1 MPLYEL
7 GLGSEKIHVVIDIG
21 SYHTKIGFAGEASPR
36 HIIPSYNVKSNNE
49 VVNICDPKLTKEELS
64 DELITFVHAIYFRY
78 LLTNP
83 KDRKIVVCE
92 NFLQRELFRETLA
105 DVLFKQFSVVG
116 IMMTPALPLA
126 LIPIGTPTGLIVN
139 VGYHDTSVIC
149 VYEGMIILQ
158 SYLTVELGTHAHL
171 MAIQR
176 MISESGTVQVGNE
189 SKKASEL
196 YGEFELSVL
205 EDIRARTCFCGER
218 PVELKDPSFVQS
230 GVITEHR
237 ASDMRYPMS
246 DGHHLV
252 VSGKIR
258 ERSIEVLYDGD
269 GEDNS
274 IATLVLDSLLK
285 CPIDCRVDL
294 ASRILIIG
302 GGSMLA
308 GFDHRLKQEMAA
320 LLDHSRYSKLTP
332 GKLKFYKPNYF
343 RNTMSWTGGAIMGSV
358 EHLHER
364 YISRDFYN
372 AKGSATLPNWS
383 SLAPQL
389 KDSYQSSGTP
399 TRRSS
404 TPLRDFMSS
413 PLSSSTLPPISNL
426 ALS

>member
-7 GLGSEKIHVVIDIG
+7 GLGSEKIHVIIDIG

-36 HIIPSYNVKSNNE
+36 HIIPSYNVKRNNE
-49 VVNICDPKLTKEELS
+49 VVNICDPKLSKSELA

-83 KDRKIVVCE
+83 KDRKVVICE
-92 NFLQRELFRETLA
+92 NFLQTELFRETLA
-105 DVLFKQFSVVG
+105 EVLFKQFSVVG
-116 IMMTPALPLA
+116 VMMTPALPLS
-126 LIPIGTPTGLIVN
+126 LIPLGTPTGLVVN

-158 SYLTVELGTHAHL
+158 SYLSVELGTHAHL
-171 MAIQR
+171 MAVQR
-176 MISESGTVQVGNE
+176 MISESGTVKVGSE
-189 SKKASEL
+189 MKKASEL
-196 YGEFELSVL
+196 YDLDLSVL

-218 PVELKDPSFVQS
+218 PVELKDPAFTQS
-230 GVITEHR
+230 GVNTAHR
-237 ASDMRYPMS
+237 ASDMSYPMS
-246 DGHHLV
+246 DGYHLL

-258 ERSIEVLYDGD
+258 ERSVEVLYDGD

-285 CPIDCRVDL
+285 CPIDCRVEL
-294 ASRILIIG
+294 AGRILVIG

-308 GFDHRLKQEMAA
+308 GFDHRLKQELTA
-320 LLDHSRYSKLTP
+320 LLEHPRFSKLSA

-358 EHLHER
+358 EHLHDR
-364 YISRDFYN
+364 YVSRDFYN

-383 SLAPQL
+383 SLAPQP
-389 KDSYQSSGTP
+389 KDSYQSTGTP
-399 TRRSS
+399 SRRSS

-426 ALS
+426 SLS